1 MKLNTLHISG
11 PLLALITLTWMPGGA
26 TAAEP
31 DARSIVANSLQA
43 FYYAAKDMRARVTM
57 RLINAQGQERRREMT
72 MLRKNSGEGG
82 EQRYYIYFHAPSDVK
97 GTTFMVWKYL
107 QKEDDRWI
115 FIPSI
120 KLVRRIAADD
130 KRSSFVGS
138 DFTHEDV
145 SGRSVDDETH
155 SLLRTE
161 EMAGRA
167 AYVVESKP
175 RARSDYARRLSWI
188 DKQHGLPLKEEYF
201 DARDEK
207 VRVFTADQ
215 IEQVDGYWTITA
227 RTMKNLQ
234 TGHRT
239 QTRFADIKYDVGLK
253 QNLFSERYL
262 RNPPRK
268 WIR

>member
-1 MKLNTLHISG
+1 MKLNTFCVRGI
-11 PLLALITLTWMPGGA
+11 LLALITLVWMPGGA

-31 DARSIVANSLQA
+31 DARTIVANSLQA
-43 FYYAAKDMRARVTM
+43 FYYAGKDMRARVSM

-72 MLRKNSGEGG
+72 MLRKDSGEGG

-145 SGRSVDDETH
+145 SGRSVNDEVHT
-155 SLLRTE
+155 LLRTE
-161 EMAGRA
+161 EMAGRV
-167 AYVVESKP
+167 AYVVESRP
-175 RARSDYARRLSWI
+175 RAQTDYVRRLSWI
-188 DKQHGLPLKEEYF
+188 DQQHWLPLKEEYF

-207 VRVFTADQ
+207 ARVFTADQ
-215 IEQVDGYWTITA
+215 VEQVDGHWTVKS

-239 QTRFADIKYDVGLK
+239 QTRFDDIQYDVGLN
-253 QNLFSERYL
+253 QNLFTERYL